1 MQRGFTRPTRHPLHD
16 LLAWIELLLFARA
29 TLGQAY
35 PSRGS
40 SKPLVGKHF
49 ASIGT
54 GSNLIATTGIL
65 PSITRSRK
73 FVTQRVGLL
82 SIYWSCEVSAMTRII
97 RTAGEFPSQQYAS
110 LAEELANELKTNRG
124 LGQPII
130 EEDRYPK
137 TNAVRIFVL
146 WDRFSSLGDEARTS
160 VIVDAYKTAEGQ
172 EFCDRIALASGMT
185 IPEGA
190 VAGLLPY
197 HVAAAVRKSDPVSF
211 EQCRDAM
218 KAERASLLQDPEHP
232 QLRFSRLEDAEHCVE
247 RLKRAVPGSD
257 DIWIVN
263 QELSPPHRTQF
274 FED

>member
-1 MQRGFTRPTRHPLHD
+1 
-16 LLAWIELLLFARA
+16 
-29 TLGQAY
+29 
-35 PSRGS
+35 
-40 SKPLVGKHF
+40 
-49 ASIGT
+49 
-54 GSNLIATTGIL
+54 
-65 PSITRSRK
+65 
-73 FVTQRVGLL
+73 
-82 SIYWSCEVSAMTRII
+82 MTRII

-137 TNAVRIFVL
+137 DERCSYL
-146 WDRFSSLGDEARTS
+146 RSLGSIQLAFGDEARTS

-247 RLKRAVPGSD
+247 RFKRAVPGSD